1 MHDVDLPQQVDRAK
15 TRTTNIQPGDI
26 NNESEPEG
34 GRGGVGN
41 TAGGGGTRRSF
52 PKMTHCHLEV
62 ARCTAPAVIGG
73 PKRGVKI
80 NK

>member
-15 TRTTNIQPGDI
+15 TPTTNIQPGDI

-41 TAGGGGTRRSF
+41 RGGF
-52 PKMTHCHLEV
+52 
-62 ARCTAPAVIGG
+62 AAVVSQNDTL
-73 PKRGVKI
+73 PPRGW
-80 NK
+80 

>member
-34 GRGGVGN
+34 GRGGAGN
-41 TAGGGGTRRSF
+41 TAGETRRSL

-62 ARCTAPAVIGG
+62 GRCTAPPLI
-73 PKRGVKI
+73 RGAEEGSK